1 MVAADRTVAAALGSR
16 ADVVL
21 QEVGLQL
28 RLVWEPAVQ
37 RGLEYRKRTR
47 ERDTHILYIYIG
59 EERKVECEREKK
71 RKGEV

>member
-28 RLVWEPAVQ
+28 CLVWEPAFQ
-37 RGLEYRKRTR
+37 RGLEYR
-47 ERDTHILYIYIG
+47 
-59 EERKVECEREKK
+59 
-71 RKGEV
+71 

>member
-1 MVAADRTVAAALGSR
+1 MVAADRTIAAALGSR

-37 RGLEYRKRTR
+37 RGLEYRKRTS
-47 ERDTHILYIYIG
+47 
-59 EERKVECEREKK
+59 EREMYNIHYI
-71 RKGEV
+71 